1 MNQNEENNKINEV
14 PDKTSETEQNI
25 QENTDEKS
33 GSEESDS
40 GNPSSQTKE
49 PVLTESYEEEIK
61 KLKDQIKEW
70 TDKYIRLYSDFEN
83 YQKRVQKEKAEWIKY
98 AGEDVIRHL
107 LPVLDDFERAVRM
120 NENVEDV
127 KVLKEGFIMIH
138 QKLNQYLLQ
147 KGLEPM
153 QSKGCPFDAD
163 CMEAVTQ
170 IPAPDPDSKGKVLEE
185 LEKGYKLHD
194 KLIRRAKVVV
204 GG

>member
-1 MNQNEENNKINEV
+1 
-14 PDKTSETEQNI
+14 
-25 QENTDEKS
+25 
-33 GSEESDS
+33 
-40 GNPSSQTKE
+40 
-49 PVLTESYEEEIK
+49 
-61 KLKDQIKEW
+61 
-70 TDKYIRLYSDFEN
+70 
-83 YQKRVQKEKAEWIKY
+83 
-98 AGEDVIRHL
+98 
-107 LPVLDDFERAVRM
+107 M

-170 IPAPDPDSKGKVLEE
+170 IPAPDPDSKGKVLDE